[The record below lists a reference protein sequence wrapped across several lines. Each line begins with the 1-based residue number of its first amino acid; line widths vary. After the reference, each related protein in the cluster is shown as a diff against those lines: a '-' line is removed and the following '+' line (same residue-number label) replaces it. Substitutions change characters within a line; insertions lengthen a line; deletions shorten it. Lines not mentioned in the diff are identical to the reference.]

1 VQESHEQLKFG
12 RYPNGPEKELMVEEM
27 AKDAICLE
35 YRNIAIDIEEI
46 KM

>member
-1 VQESHEQLKFG
+1 
-12 RYPNGPEKELMVEEM
+12 LMVEEM

-46 KM
+46 KMWVKFLGKYKNIGEKY